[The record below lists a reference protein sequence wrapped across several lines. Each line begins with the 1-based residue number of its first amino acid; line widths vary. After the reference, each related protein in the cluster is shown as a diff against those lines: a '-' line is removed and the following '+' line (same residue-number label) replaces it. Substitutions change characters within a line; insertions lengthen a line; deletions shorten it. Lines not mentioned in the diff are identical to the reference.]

1 MLGNTLFH
9 YFSIM
14 LMLPLAVA
22 IAHRLILKVTRFCE
36 INLLIYS

>member
-9 YFSIM
+9 YADV
-14 LMLPLAVA
+14 PLAVA